1 MAHSLEVKVVPSS
14 GKLAIIVDKSGTIK
28 CYLKSAP
35 ERGAANKELIKMI
48 AKRVG
53 VTQQAVTIIAG
64 ATSRKK
70 ILKIESGLTKQEL
83 LETLGVH
90 MQLGIF

>member
-14 GKLAIIVDKSGTIK
+14 GKSAIIVDKSGTIK

>member
-14 GKLAIIVDKSGTIK
+14 GKSAIIVDKSGTIK
-28 CYLKSAP
+28 CYLKNAP
-35 ERGAANKELIKMI
+35 EWGAANKELIKMI

-53 VTQQAVTIIAG
+53 ITQQAVTIITG

-70 ILKIESGLTKQEL
+70 VLKIETEKTKQALFEA
-83 LETLGVH
+83 LGVH
-90 MQLGIF
+90 MQFAIF

>member
-14 GKLAIIVDKSGTIK
+14 GKSTITVDKSGTIK
-28 CYLKSAP
+28 CYLKNAP

-70 ILKIESGLTKQEL
+70 VLKIETEKTKQAL
-83 LETLGVH
+83 LESLGVH
-90 MQLGIF
+90 TQLAIF